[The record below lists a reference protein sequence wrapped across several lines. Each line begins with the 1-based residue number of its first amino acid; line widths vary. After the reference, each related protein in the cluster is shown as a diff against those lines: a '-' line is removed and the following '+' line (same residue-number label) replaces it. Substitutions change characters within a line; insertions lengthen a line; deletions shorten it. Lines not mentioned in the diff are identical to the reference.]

1 MQADCIT
8 ASSDL
13 GAIGRQLDEQGYCV
27 VPGVLDAQALDIV
40 RSALDRVIAEDD
52 AAGTALRYGPKLTN
66 QRIWALLNRA
76 DEFVP
81 LAMNPFVLSMV
92 RMLLGIEDVLIST
105 VTANIT
111 RPGGDEGIGRL
122 HTDQGY
128 LPAPWPFKIACN
140 VAFFLDDYTEDNGA
154 TVFVPGSHKSQTW
167 PHQVPPPDPEAT
179 AFATGPAG
187 SVVIWDGR
195 LHHATGL
202 NRTPDK
208 QRRGIIVTYIAP
220 FIRGQENWCRS
231 MDRRLLEKYPGLAAL
246 TGFVEWQT
254 LGGVNGAQG
263 SGLNF

>member
-1 MQADCIT
+1 MNT
-8 ASSDL
+8 ATVIESVDL
-13 GAIGRQLDEQGYCV
+13 ETVASRLEERGYCV
-27 VPGVLDAQALDIV
+27 VPNVLSADEVETCRA
-40 RSALDRVIAEDD
+40 ALDRVLAEDE
-52 AAGTALRYGPKLTN
+52 AAGTALLYGPRLSN
-66 QRIWALLNRA
+66 QRVWALLNRA

-111 RPGGDEGIGRL
+111 RPGGDEGIGKL

-128 LPAPWPFKIACN
+128 LPGPWPYKIACN
-140 VAFFLDDYTEDNGA
+140 VAFFLDDYSEDNGA
-154 TVFVPGSHKSQTW
+154 TVFVPGSHKSGTW
-167 PHQVPPPDPEAT
+167 PHQLPLPDPEAT

-187 SVVIWDGR
+187 SVAIWDGR

-208 QRRGIIVTYIAP
+208 QRRGVIVTYIAP

-231 MDRRLLEKYPGLAAL
+231 MDPSLLDRYPGLAAL
-246 TGFVEWQT
+246 CGFEEWQT
-254 LGGVNGAQG
+254 LGGVNGSKE